1 MIHVTQRSILAN
13 GHYWWLIQT
22 SFKIKK
28 RYPIHDLKME
38 FSTFYPAVHSF
49 QKRNQHPCLFH
60 GLRLLWHHF
69 STPSPFPPYL
79 LWQPK
84 FIGFSIVNLWKQ
96 FETPKNF
103 NQKYWN
109 PTIVRI
115 LQLEIS
121 CWKGEKNNGWKH
133 KAYSK
138 PTFPP
143 SNSTTQVTS
152 DKNKLVILDTQLL
165 Y

>member
-1 MIHVTQRSILAN
+1 MIRVTQWSILAN

-49 QKRNQHPCLFH
+49 QKRNQHPCLLPWFEVIMAPFLH
-60 GLRLLWHHF
+60 
-69 STPSPFPPYL
+69 STPPFPPYL

-96 FETPKNF
+96 FETSKKFQPKVLKSN
-103 NQKYWN
+103 NCKN
-109 PTIVRI
+109 PTIGNFM
-115 LQLEIS
+115 LKK
-121 CWKGEKNNGWKH
+121 WKE
-133 KAYSK
+133 
-138 PTFPP
+138 
-143 SNSTTQVTS
+143 
-152 DKNKLVILDTQLL
+152 
-165 Y
+165 